1 MQVKEVELNFY
12 PAIDLKEGSCVR
24 LKRGDFNTAVV
35 YNDDP
40 IAQASFFQQ
49 EGCEWLH
56 VVDLDGAV
64 LGSRKNLETIQEI
77 RKSTSLKIQVGGG
90 IRTLNEVEFW
100 KTIGVERVILGTVAV
115 SSPAMVKDACRLF
128 EGILIA
134 LDSRANKVATAGWK
148 NTSNIDTLELA
159 KKYEDCGVDA
169 IIYTDIDRDGLM
181 EGLNSS
187 DTKRLS
193 ENVSIPVI
201 GSGGINGPGNLESVK
216 KAIPNLEGII
226 AGKALYTGALKVK
239 DALKILKE

>member
-1 MQVKEVELNFY
+1 MNFY

-24 LKRGDFNTAVV
+24 LKRGDFNTSVV

-40 IAQASFFQQ
+40 IKQASLFQQ

-64 LGSRKNLETIQEI
+64 LGSRKNLQTIQEI

-100 KTIGVERVILGTVAV
+100 KSVGVERVILGTVAV
-115 SSPAMVKDACRLF
+115 SSPAIVKEACRLF
-128 EGILIA
+128 DGILIA

-148 NTSNIDTLELA
+148 NTTNIDTLELA

-193 ENVSIPVI
+193 ENVSIPII

>member
-1 MQVKEVELNFY
+1 MNFY

-24 LKRGDFNTAVV
+24 LKRGDLDTAIV

-40 IAQASFFQQ
+40 VAQALLFQK

-100 KTIGVERVILGTVAV
+100 KTIGIERVILGTVAV
-115 SSPAMVKDACRLF
+115 SNPNIVKDACRLF
-128 EGILIA
+128 DGILIA
-134 LDSRANKVATAGWK
+134 LDSRKNKVATAGWK
-148 NTSNIDTLELA
+148 NTSNVNTLDLA
-159 KKYEDCGVDA
+159 KKFEDCGVAA

-187 DTKRLS
+187 DTKKLS
-193 ENVSIPVI
+193 DHVSIPVI
-201 GSGGINGPGNLESVK
+201 GSGGINGPENIKRVK

>member
-1 MQVKEVELNFY
+1 MNFY
-12 PAIDLKEGSCVR
+12 PAIDLKGGQCVR
-24 LKRGDFNTAVV
+24 LKRGDLATAVI

-40 IAQASFFQQ
+40 IAQAKLFQK

-56 VVDLDGAV
+56 IVDLDGAV
-64 LGSRKNLETIQEI
+64 SGSGKNLETIQEI

-100 KTIGVERVILGTVAV
+100 KSVGVERVILGTLAV
-115 SSPAMVKDACRLF
+115 SNPAIVKEACRLF
-128 EGILIA
+128 DGILIA

-159 KKYEDCGVDA
+159 KKYEDCGVEA

>member
-1 MQVKEVELNFY
+1 MNFY

-35 YNDDP
+35 YSDDP
-40 IAQASFFQQ
+40 IAQASLFQQ

-64 LGSRKNLETIQEI
+64 LGSRKNLETIQDI
-77 RKSTSLKIQVGGG
+77 RKSTSLKMQVGGG
-90 IRTLNEVEFW
+90 IRTLDEVEFW
-100 KTIGVERVILGTVAV
+100 KSIGVERVILGTVAV
-115 SSPAMVKDACRLF
+115 SSPAIVKDACRLF
-128 EGILIA
+128 DGILIA

-159 KKYEDCGVDA
+159 KKYEDFGVDA

-193 ENVSIPVI
+193 EKVSIPVI

>member
-1 MQVKEVELNFY
+1 LGT
-12 PAIDLKEGSCVR
+12 AI
-24 LKRGDFNTAVV
+24 V

-40 IAQASFFQQ
+40 IVQASLFQK

-64 LGSRKNLETIQEI
+64 LGSKKNFQIIQEI

-90 IRTLNEVEFW
+90 IRSLNEIEFW
-100 KTIGVERVILGTVAV
+100 KSIGVERVILGTVAV
-115 SSPAMVKDACRLF
+115 SSPAIVKEACRLF
-128 EGILIA
+128 DGILIA

-148 NTSNIDTLELA
+148 NISNVDTLELA

-193 ENVSIPVI
+193 KNVNIPVI
-201 GSGGINGPGNLESVK
+201 GSGGISGPENLERVK
-216 KAIPNLEGII
+216 NAIPNLEGII
-226 AGKALYTGALKVK
+226 VGKALYTGALKIK
-239 DALKILKE
+239 DALKILKG

>member
-1 MQVKEVELNFY
+1 MQVREVELNFY

-24 LKRGDFNTAVV
+24 LKRGDLTTAVV

-40 IAQASFFQQ
+40 IAQASLFQR

-56 VVDLDGAV
+56 IVDLDGAV
-64 LGSRKNLETIQEI
+64 SGSGKNLETIQEI
-77 RKSTSLKIQVGGG
+77 KKSTSLKIQVGGG

-100 KTIGVERVILGTVAV
+100 KSVGVERVILGTLAV
-115 SSPAMVKDACRLF
+115 SSPAIVKEACTLF
-128 EGILIA
+128 DGILIA

-148 NTSNIDTLELA
+148 NTSDIDTLELA

-216 KAIPNLEGII
+216 KQFQ
-226 AGKALYTGALKVK
+226 
-239 DALKILKE
+239 ILKELLLEKHYTLEHSKLKML

>member
-1 MQVKEVELNFY
+1 MNFY

-24 LKRGDFNTAVV
+24 LRRGDYNTAVV
-35 YNDDP
+35 YNNDP
-40 IAQASFFQQ
+40 IAQASLFQKD
-49 EGCEWLH
+49 GCEWLH

-64 LGSRKNLETIQEI
+64 LGSRKNLQTIQEI

-100 KTIGVERVILGTVAV
+100 KSVGVERVILGTVAV
-115 SSPAMVKDACRLF
+115 SSPAIVKEACRLF
-128 EGILIA
+128 DGILIA

-181 EGLNSS
+181 GGLNSS

-201 GSGGINGPGNLESVK
+201 GSGGINGLENLESVK

>member
-1 MQVKEVELNFY
+1 MNFY

-24 LKRGDFNTAVV
+24 LKQGDFNTAVV

-40 IAQASFFQQ
+40 IEQASLFQQ

-64 LGSRKNLETIQEI
+64 LGSRKNLETIKEI

-90 IRTLNEVEFW
+90 IRNLNEIEFW
-100 KTIGVERVILGTVAV
+100 KSIGVERVILGTVAV
-115 SSPAMVKDACRLF
+115 SNPAIVKDACRLF
-128 EGILIA
+128 DGILIA

-159 KKYEDCGVDA
+159 KKYEDFGVEA

>member
-1 MQVKEVELNFY
+1 MNFY

-35 YNDDP
+35 YSDDP
-40 IAQASFFQQ
+40 IAQASLFQQ

-56 VVDLDGAV
+56 IVDLDGAV
-64 LGSRKNLETIQEI
+64 SGSGKNLETIQEI

-100 KTIGVERVILGTVAV
+100 KSVGVERVILGTLAV
-115 SSPAMVKDACRLF
+115 SSPAIVKDACRLF
-128 EGILIA
+128 DGILIA

-148 NTSNIDTLELA
+148 NTSDIDALELA

-226 AGKALYTGALKVK
+226 AGKAIYTGALKVK

>member
-1 MQVKEVELNFY
+1 MNFY

-24 LKRGDFNTAVV
+24 LKRGDFSTAVV

-40 IAQASFFQQ
+40 IAQASLFQK

-64 LGSRKNLETIQEI
+64 IGSKKNLKTIQEI
-77 RKSTSLKIQVGGG
+77 RNSTSLKIQVGGG
-90 IRTLNEVEFW
+90 IRTLDEIEFW
-100 KTIGVERVILGTVAV
+100 KSAGVERVILGTIAIT
-115 SSPAMVKDACRLF
+115 SPAIIKDACRLF
-128 EGILIA
+128 DGILIA

-148 NTSNIDTLELA
+148 NTSNVDALEQA

-193 ENVSIPVI
+193 ENVSIP
-201 GSGGINGPGNLESVK
+201 
-216 KAIPNLEGII
+216 II
-226 AGKALYTGALKVK
+226 
-239 DALKILKE
+239 

>member
-1 MQVKEVELNFY
+1 MNFY

-35 YNDDP
+35 YNDNP
-40 IAQASFFQQ
+40 IEQASLFQQ

-77 RKSTSLKIQVGGG
+77 RKSTSLKLQVGGG
-90 IRTLNEVEFW
+90 VRTLNEVEFW
-100 KTIGVERVILGTVAV
+100 KSVGIERVILGTVAV
-115 SSPAMVKDACRLF
+115 SSPAIVKEACRLF
-128 EGILIA
+128 DGILIA

-159 KKYEDCGVDA
+159 KKYEDYGVDA

-181 EGLNSS
+181 EGLNSV

-201 GSGGINGPGNLESVK
+201 GSGGINGPSNLESVK

>member
-1 MQVKEVELNFY
+1 MNFY

-64 LGSRKNLETIQEI
+64 LGSRKNLETIKEI

-90 IRTLNEVEFW
+90 IRNLNEIEFW
-100 KTIGVERVILGTVAV
+100 KSIGVERVILGTVAV
-115 SSPAMVKDACRLF
+115 SSPAIVKDACRLF
-128 EGILIA
+128 DGILIA

-148 NTSNIDTLELA
+148 NTSTIDTLELA

>member
-1 MQVKEVELNFY
+1 MNFY

-35 YNDDP
+35 YNDNP
-40 IAQASFFQQ
+40 IEQASLFQQ

-77 RKSTSLKIQVGGG
+77 RKSTSLKLQVGGG

-100 KTIGVERVILGTVAV
+100 KSVGIERVILGTVAV
-115 SSPAMVKDACRLF
+115 SSPIIVKEACRLF
-128 EGILIA
+128 DGILIA

-159 KKYEDCGVDA
+159 KKYEDYGVDA

>member
-1 MQVKEVELNFY
+1 MNFY

-24 LKRGDFNTAVV
+24 LKQGDFNTAVV

-40 IAQASFFQQ
+40 IEQASLFQQ

-64 LGSRKNLETIQEI
+64 LGSRKNSETIQEI

-100 KTIGVERVILGTVAV
+100 KSVGVERVILGTLAV
-115 SSPAMVKDACRLF
+115 SSPAIVKEACRLF
-128 EGILIA
+128 DGILIA

-181 EGLNSS
+181 EGLNFS